1 MHKIDQIPSLHPRN
15 LVNRIEAPMLGKLP
29 TEQQQT
35 MWAPPLEMM
44 LNPDHQLVKLA
55 KRLPWEKLEAEFGS
69 LYAAVGRPS
78 IPIRVMVS
86 LLLLQRMF
94 DVSDEQVV
102 KQWVQNPYWQN
113 FSGMTSFQWKIPCDP
128 TELIKFRARIGRE
141 GAEKLLAWTIETH
154 QREGNVQAETVIIDS
169 TVQEKNITT
178 PRDHKL
184 YRRIAERLL
193 ALAASEGVVL
203 RRSYRRTIRKQIM
216 QLRTANFPRAR
227 KQARRAE
234 RRLKTIAGALLRDVQ
249 RKLAPERLEIHEETF
264 GTMTKILTQGRGGPD
279 HIYSLHEPQA
289 YCIGKGKDRAKYEFG
304 TKVTLA
310 IDPTTCVIVGAL
322 NHQQN
327 VYDGHVTA
335 DAREQIEDLTGTKP
349 TIMVG
354 DHGYRGT
361 DMVTA
366 LAEDGTQVITPVNLR
381 KSIKGTV
388 EHRRLRKL
396 LAKRSRI
403 EAVIGHLKAEH
414 RLCRNYLHGVL
425 GDELN
430 VLLAAVGWN
439 LKKLMRLLWLLPER
453 LFESLEMVIAMWDR
467 SDRGRVVLD

>member
-1 MHKIDQIPSLHPRN
+1 
-15 LVNRIEAPMLGKLP
+15 MLGKLP
-29 TEQQQT
+29 TEHQQT

-55 KRLPWEKLEAEFGS
+55 KSLPWDKLESEFGS
-69 LYAAVGRPS
+69 HYAAIGRPS

-128 TELIKFRARIGRE
+128 TELIKFRKRIGRE
-141 GAEKLLAWTIETH
+141 GAEKILAWTIETH

-249 RKLAPERLEIHEETF
+249 RKLTPERLTVHEETF
-264 GTMTKILTQGRGGPD
+264 GTMAKILTQERGGSD
-279 HIYSLHEPQA
+279 HVYSLHEPQA
-289 YCIGKGKDRAKYEFG
+289 YCIGKGKDRAKFEFG
-304 TKVTLA
+304 TKVTLS
-310 IDPTTCVIVGAL
+310 IDPKSGVIVGAL
-322 NHQQN
+322 NHQHH

-335 DAREQIEDLTGTKP
+335 EARDQIQDLTGTKP
-349 TIMVG
+349 TVMVG
-354 DHGYRGT
+354 DQGYRGAEVVAA
-361 DMVTA
+361 M
-366 LAEDGTQVITPVNLR
+366 AEDGTQVVTPVNLR
-381 KSIKGTV
+381 RSIKGTA

-396 LAKRSRI
+396 LAQRSRV

-439 LKKLMRLLWLLPER
+439 LKKLMRLLWLVPQR
-453 LFESLEMVIAMWDR
+453 LVESLIGCLELFDLSIR
-467 SDRGRVVLD
+467 ERVVFA

>member
-1 MHKIDQIPSLHPRN
+1 
-15 LVNRIEAPMLGKLP
+15 MLGKLP

-35 MWAPPLEMM
+35 MWAPPLEMI

-55 KRLPWEKLEAEFGS
+55 KRLPWDKLEAEFGS
-69 LYAAVGRPS
+69 LYAPVGRPS

-94 DVSDEQVV
+94 DESNEQVV
-102 KQWVQNPYWQN
+102 KEWVQTSYWRH

-128 TELIKFRARIGRE
+128 TELIKFRKRIGRE
-141 GAEKLLAWTIETH
+141 GAEKILAWTIETH

-184 YRRIAERLL
+184 FRRIAERLL

-203 RRSYRRTIRKQIM
+203 RRSYRRTIRKQVM

-227 KQARRAE
+227 KQAKRAE

-249 RKLAPERLEIHEETF
+249 RKLTPERLAVYEETF
-264 GTMTKILTQGRGGPD
+264 GTMTQILTQGRGGPD

-289 YCIGKGKDRAKYEFG
+289 YCIGKGKGKDRAKYEFG

-310 IDPTTCVIVGAL
+310 VDPVSGVILGAL

-327 VYDGHVTA
+327 VYDGHVTPEA
-335 DAREQIEDLTGTKP
+335 SDQIQDLTGTKP
-349 TIMVG
+349 TVMVG
-354 DHGYRGT
+354 DHGYRGAELAAA
-361 DMVTA
+361 M
-366 LAEDGTQVITPVNLR
+366 AEDGARVITPVDLR
-381 KSIKGTV
+381 KATKGTT
-388 EHRRLRKL
+388 EHRKIQKL

-414 RLCRNYLHGVL
+414 RLCRNYLHGIL

-439 LKKLMRLLWLLPER
+439 LKKLLRLLWLMPEWLLR
-453 LFESLEMVIAMWDR
+453 NLELAVER
-467 SDRGRVVLD
+467 CEQSDRGRVVLS

>member
-1 MHKIDQIPSLHPRN
+1 
-15 LVNRIEAPMLGKLP
+15 MLGKLP

-55 KRLPWEKLEAEFGS
+55 KSLPWDKLEVEFGS
-69 LYAAVGRPS
+69 LYASVGRPS

-128 TELIKFRARIGRE
+128 TELIKFRNRIGRE
-141 GAEKLLAWTIETH
+141 GAEKILAWTIETH

-169 TVQEKNITT
+169 TVQEKNVTT

-184 YRRIAERLL
+184 FRRIAERLL
-193 ALAASEGVVL
+193 ALAASEGVIL
-203 RRSYRRTIRKQIM
+203 RRSYRRTIRKQVM

-249 RKLAPERLEIHEETF
+249 RKLTPERLALHEETF
-264 GTMTKILTQGRGGPD
+264 GTMTQILTQGRGGPD
-279 HIYSLHEPQA
+279 HIYSLHEPQT

-310 IDPTTCVIVGAL
+310 IDPVSGVIVGAL

-327 VYDGHVTA
+327 VYDGHVTPE
-335 DAREQIEDLTGTKP
+335 ARDQIQDLTGTKP
-349 TIMVG
+349 TVMVG
-354 DHGYRGT
+354 DQGYKGA
-361 DMVTA
+361 DLVAAM
-366 LAEDGTQVITPVNLR
+366 AEDGTRMITPVDLR
-381 KSIKGTV
+381 KATKGTA
-388 EHRRLRKL
+388 EHRKLRKL

-414 RLCRNYLHGVL
+414 RLCRNYLHGIL
-425 GDELN
+425 GDEFN

-439 LKKLMRLLWLLPER
+439 LKKLLRLLWRIPEQLLNDLESAVTR
-453 LFESLEMVIAMWDR
+453 FEQPFS
-467 SDRGRVVLD
+467 GRVVLA

>member
-1 MHKIDQIPSLHPRN
+1 
-15 LVNRIEAPMLGKLP
+15 MLGKLP

-35 MWAPPLEMM
+35 MWSPPLEMM

-55 KRLPWEKLEAEFGS
+55 SRLDWKKLEDEFGS
-69 LYAAVGRPS
+69 LYAALGRPS

-102 KQWVQNPYWQN
+102 KQWVQNPYWQH

-128 TELIKFRARIGRE
+128 TELIKFRKRIGRE
-141 GAEKLLAWTIETH
+141 GAEKILAWTIETH
-154 QREGNVQAETVIIDS
+154 QREGNVQVQTVVIDS
-169 TVQEKNITT
+169 TVQEKNVTT

-193 ALAASEGVVL
+193 ALAASEGVAL

-249 RKLAPERLEIHEETF
+249 RKLTADRLVIHEAIF
-264 GTMTKILTQGRGGPD
+264 GTMSKILTQGRGGPE
-279 HIYSLHEPQA
+279 HIYSLHEPQT

-310 IDPTTCVIVGAL
+310 IDPASCVIVGAL

-327 VYDGHVTA
+327 VYDGHITA
-335 DAREQIEDLTGTKP
+335 EARDQIQDLTGTKP
-349 TIMVG
+349 AIMIG
-354 DHGYRGT
+354 DHGYRGAEE
-361 DMVTA
+361 VAA
-366 LAEDGTQVITPVNLR
+366 LAEDGTRVITPVDLR
-381 KSIKGTV
+381 RSIKGTS
-388 EHRRLRKL
+388 EHRRLRKY
-396 LAKRSRI
+396 LARRSRI

-439 LKKLMRLLWLLPER
+439 IKKLLRLLWLLPQGLIER
-453 LFESLEMVIAMWDR
+453 IEVALVMCER
-467 SDRGRVVLD
+467 SGPGRVVFG